1 MYSNYRS
8 SLEAGLVSLNQGNF
22 QEAISILRVVIT
34 ETEVISVRLKACIVL
49 IIAYVHTGNVF
60 M

>member
-1 MYSNYRS
+1 M
-8 SLEAGLVSLNQGNF
+8 EAGLVSLNQGNF